1 MVLSEI
7 FLWHNLGQ
15 PPPPSHPPPLYHL
28 SFLSMIHVKRS
39 WQLVAERKLLDVL
52 KTIKCCLLCRNQQNC
67 IAWNQTFARAEAS
80 KHNWGKRTLN
90 FLNSTLAI
98 CFKYT
103 INTLL
108 LLIVFMLCI
117 KFWHCCFQ
125 VVLISSA
132 PDVIHQDSYRIKHLI
147 KQDFQSSSAEFVV
160 FLGSYIS
167 TKHI

>member
-52 KTIKCCLLCRNQQNC
+52 KTIKCCLLFRNQQNC
-67 IAWNQTFARAEAS
+67 IARNQTFTRAEAS

-90 FLNSTLAI
+90 SLNSTLAI

-108 LLIVFMLCI
+108 LLIVFFALHKI
-117 KFWHCCFQ
+117 LALLFP
-125 VVLISSA
+125 SSLNFFS
-132 PDVIHQDSYRIKHLI
+132 PRCH
-147 KQDFQSSSAEFVV
+147 SSR
-160 FLGSYIS
+160 
-167 TKHI
+167 

>member
-15 PPPPSHPPPLYHL
+15 PPPPSRPPPLYHL

-39 WQLVAERKLLDVL
+39 WQLVAEGKLLDVL

-90 FLNSTLAI
+90 SLNSTLAI
-98 CFKYT
+98 CFKCT

-117 KFWHCCFQ
+117 KFWHHCFQ

-132 PDVIHQDSYRIKHLI
+132 PDVIHQDSYRLEHQM